1 MRELRAYA
9 GNTNTKIVA
18 EWKAPSDTGGGI
30 GKYEI
35 QAKPYSGGG
44 GWSTAGVSPSAVA
57 EGGTM
62 KSTVTVSGVGVIS
75 WIRVRAVNAFWN
87 GPWTEYIG
95 ISMNP

>member
-1 MRELRAYA
+1 MEGPQRHR
-9 GNTNTKIVA
+9 
-18 EWKAPSDTGGGI
+18 GGI